1 MIVLLTSVNCKFME
15 NKRTCVAHVESN
27 GNGYYSVYC
36 EEQFPFG
43 FFGEGYSIEEAK
55 QDFIAVF
62 EAFCADHLKRTG
74 EVVEATFTF
83 VLDESAR

>member
-1 MIVLLTSVNCKFME
+1 MIKKE
-15 NKRTCVAHVESN
+15 NCVAHVESN

-74 EVVEATFTF
+74 EVVEATFNF

>member
-1 MIVLLTSVNCKFME
+1 MVKKE
-15 NKRTCVAHVESN
+15 NCVAHVESN
-27 GNGYYSVYC
+27 RNGYYSVYC

-62 EAFCADHLKRTG
+62 EASCAQHKQRTG

-83 VLDESAR
+83 VLDESAL

>member
-1 MIVLLTSVNCKFME
+1 MVKKE
-15 NKRTCVAHVESN
+15 NCVAHVESN
-27 GNGYYSVYC
+27 GTGYYSVYC

-62 EAFCADHLKRTG
+62 EAFCAQHKQRTG

-83 VLDESAR
+83 VLDESAL

>member
-1 MIVLLTSVNCKFME
+1 ME
-15 NKRTCVAHVESN
+15 NNRNCVAHVESN

-62 EAFCADHLKRTG
+62 EASCAQHKKRTG

-83 VLDESAR
+83 VLDESAIQELGVQK

>member
-1 MIVLLTSVNCKFME
+1 ME
-15 NKRTCVAHVESN
+15 NKRNCVAHVESN

-62 EAFCADHLKRTG
+62 EASCANHLKRTG
-74 EVVEATFTF
+74 EVVEALFTF
-83 VLDESAR
+83 VLDDSAL

>member
-1 MIVLLTSVNCKFME
+1 LRGAIS
-15 NKRTCVAHVESN
+15 
-27 GNGYYSVYC
+27 
-36 EEQFPFG
+36 FG
-43 FFGEGYSIEEAK
+43 FFGEGCSIEEAK

-62 EAFCADHLKRTG
+62 EAFCKDHLKRTG

>member
-1 MIVLLTSVNCKFME
+1 MIKKE
-15 NKRTCVAHVESN
+15 NCVAHVESS
-27 GNGYYSVYC
+27 GNGYVSAYS

-43 FFGEGYSIEEAK
+43 FFGEGGSIEEAK

-62 EAFCADHLKRTG
+62 EAFCKDHLKRTG

-83 VLDESAR
+83 VLDESARE

>member
-1 MIVLLTSVNCKFME
+1 MVNIR
-15 NKRTCVAHVESN
+15 NCVAHVESN

-62 EAFCADHLKRTG
+62 EASCANHLKRTG
-74 EVVEATFTF
+74 EVVEASFTF
-83 VLDESAR
+83 VLDDSASKK